1 MGLSVN
7 FTNND
12 IYFIQV
18 VSDKIVINDN
28 YDGILI
34 LDSGLNTIK
43 SIKLLV
49 DLVID
54 ISFIK
59 GTEIVLYCYE
69 NQCLI
74 HINVDSYAYRI
85 IPLDTGLKDI
95 SFLSLYEW
103 VDNDL
108 VLLADNGAV
117 FAHVNL
123 LDNTVQVIQ
132 KDTIDRL
139 QFSVHDNWNKLSK
152 FLVHKVYPDKH
163 TAVVESNNTI
173 KIMDY
178 KNSTETVLKIEP
190 INFHDIEV
198 TTDCVVQI
206 SEEEVSVL
214 YSGKKVMLYP
224 NPEDY
229 RFLRGKFIKIDKT
242 DHLLLLMCSN
252 SDSSEGKIEK
262 YTLASMA
269 Q

>member
-1 MGLSVN
+1 MGLSMN
-7 FTNND
+7 FANND
-12 IYFIQV
+12 IYFMQV

-28 YDGILI
+28 YEGILI

-43 SIKLLV
+43 SIKLLD

-59 GTEIVLYCYE
+59 GTEIVLHCYE

-74 HINVDSYAYRI
+74 HINIDSYAYKI
-85 IPLDTGLKDI
+85 ISLDKGLKDI
-95 SFLSLYEW
+95 NFLSLYEW

-108 VLLADNGAV
+108 VLLADDGNILTY
-117 FAHVNL
+117 VNL

-139 QFSVHDNWNKLSK
+139 QFSIHDDWNKLGK

-163 TAVVESNNTI
+163 SAVVESNNKLMI
-173 KIMDY
+173 IDY

-206 SEEEVSVL
+206 SEEEVLVL
-214 YSGKKVMLYP
+214 YGGKKVMFYP
-224 NPEDY
+224 NPEDF
-229 RFLRGKFIKIDKT
+229 RFLRGKFITIEKT

-252 SDSSEGKIEK
+252 SDSSKAKIEK
-262 YTLASMA
+262 YILASIA